1 MLATSRAEGQP
12 SRNEA
17 DTRAGSTARR
27 SAMSKSDTKEG
38 TKRYAEKF
46 RGRAAQGH
54 FREMQRLALSSLGI
68 GTYLG
73 QPDEKTDEGYAAAA
87 VAAVES
93 GMNVI
98 DAAINYRFQRSE
110 RSIGAAIRQLVAKGM
125 ARDEIVVC
133 TKGGYLTP
141 DGAMPG
147 DSNEYFFRE
156 YIQPGVFTA
165 KDIAA
170 GSHCMTPKFLKNQL
184 GRSLKNLGVECV
196 DVYYLHNPE
205 TQLSEV
211 SKEEFLSRVRE
222 AFTFLESAVEAG
234 EIQYYGMATWNG
246 FRQDA
251 RARDAMQLA
260 EITQI
265 AKEIAGDQH
274 HFRFVQLPFNL
285 GMTEALTLGNQSVD
299 GKIMTIMEASEELN
313 ITLIASASLLQGQVA
328 NNLPAFVAEA
338 LGLDSDA
345 ERALQFVRS
354 SPGITTALVG
364 MSREEHVRA
373 NAKLVRI
380 PPATIDQFSKL
391 FSRGQSSPS

>member
-1 MLATSRAEGQP
+1 MSRSATK
-12 SRNEA
+12 EA
-17 DTRAGSTARR
+17 TAR
-27 SAMSKSDTKEG
+27 
-38 TKRYAEKF
+38 YAQKF
-46 RGRAAQGH
+46 AGRAAEGH
-54 FREMQRLALSSLGI
+54 FRETQRMVLSSVGI

-73 QPDEKTDEGYAAAA
+73 QPDAKTDEGYTQAA

-93 GMNVI
+93 GINVI

-110 RSIGAAIRQLVAKGM
+110 RSIGAALQQLAAKGFE
-125 ARDEIVVC
+125 REEIALC

-141 DGAMPG
+141 EGDMPA
-147 DSNEYFFRE
+147 DPNEYFFRE
-156 YIQPGVFTA
+156 YIQPGIFTA

-211 SKEEFLSRVRE
+211 PKPDFLERLRE

-234 EIQYYGMATWNG
+234 EIQHYGVATWNG

-251 RARDAMQLA
+251 HARDAMQLS
-260 EITQI
+260 EIVQI
-265 AKEIAGDQH
+265 AQEIAGGRH
-274 HFRFVQLPFNL
+274 RFRFVQLPFNL
-285 GMTEALTLGNQSVD
+285 AMTEALTLGNQTLR
-299 GKIMTIMEASEELN
+299 GHHCTIMEAASELD

-328 NNLPAFVAEA
+328 KNLPGFVADA
-338 LGLDSDA
+338 LGLKDDA

-364 MSREEHVRA
+364 MSRVEHVKA
-373 NAKLVRI
+373 NARLVGI
-380 PPATIDQFSKL
+380 APATVDEFSKL
-391 FSRGQSSPS
+391 FSRGEGA

>member
-1 MLATSRAEGQP
+1 
-12 SRNEA
+12 
-17 DTRAGSTARR
+17 
-27 SAMSKSDTKEG
+27 MSKSATKEG
-38 TKRYAEKF
+38 TTRYAQKF
-46 RGRAAQGH
+46 AGAAEGH
-54 FREMQRLALSSLGI
+54 FREVQRLVMSSVGI

-73 QPDEKTDEGYAAAA
+73 QPDAKTDDAYAAAI

-93 GMNVI
+93 GINVI

-110 RSIGAAIRQLVAKGM
+110 RSIGAAIQQLDAKGIP
-125 ARDEIVVC
+125 RDEIILC

-147 DSNEYFFRE
+147 DPNEYFFRE
-156 YIQPGVFTA
+156 YIQPGVFSA

-184 GRSLKNLGVECV
+184 GRSLKNMGVECV

-211 SKEEFLSRVRE
+211 SKEEFLNRVRE
-222 AFTFLESAVEAG
+222 AFTFLESAVEAR
-234 EIQYYGMATWNG
+234 EIQFYGMATWNG

-251 RARDAMQLA
+251 KARDAMQLA
-260 EITQI
+260 EIVQV
-265 AKEIAGDQH
+265 AQEIAGGRH

-285 GMTEALTLGNQSVD
+285 AMTEALTLGNQSVR
-299 GKIMTIMEASEELN
+299 GHHKTIMEAASELDV
-313 ITLIASASLLQGQVA
+313 TLIASASLLQGQVA
-328 NNLPAFVAEA
+328 KNLPGFVAEA
-338 LGLDSDA
+338 LGLKDDA

-364 MSREEHVRA
+364 MSRVEHVKA
-373 NAKLVRI
+373 NARLVSV
-380 PPATIDQFSKL
+380 PPATVDEFSKL
-391 FSRGQSSPS
+391 FSRGEKA